1 MEYSINVKS
10 NTEMQLAELN
20 KDVASIPSE
29 SSTESVKDLQEVQ
42 GLIFEFEELILHIQM
57 VHSYIQN
64 IEGNSVHTE
73 SDWNDSAH
81 YLLPFGNG
89 GTYYIL

>member
-42 GLIFEFEELILHIQM
+42 GLIFEFEELILHVQM
-57 VHSYIQN
+57 VHVLHS
-64 IEGNSVHTE
+64 EH
-73 SDWNDSAH
+73 
-81 YLLPFGNG
+81 
-89 GTYYIL
+89 